1 MKNKFPT
8 PGPGSYDPMPE
19 TSLERFPSVRIGR
32 SKRSFNSELVNSPG
46 PGSYSMDLSTI
57 SGPKWRFT
65 TSSRQASLESKN
77 INPGPGS
84 YKISA
89 SGSGIAYTI
98 SLSKKLIKRNNT
110 PGPGSYSIEKIRDN
124 SPSAIIGSTER
135 DLKANSRTPGP
146 GAYNIEIEKSKQST
160 MCKY

>member
-1 MKNKFPT
+1 MH
-8 PGPGSYDPMPE
+8 E

-32 SKRSFNSELVNSPG
+32 SKRSFKSHSGNNPG
-46 PGSYSMDLSTI
+46 PGSYSIDLSTL

-65 TSSRQASLESKN
+65 SSSRQALQEPKN

-84 YKISA
+84 YKVLDSN
-89 SGSGIAYTI
+89 SGIAYTI

-110 PGPGSYSIEKIRDN
+110 PGPGSYSIEKIRDS

-135 DLKANSRTPGP
+135 DTKRTNSITPGP
-146 GAYNIEIEKSKQST
+146 GAYNTKTEKSKQST